1 LKLDSLPSFSRPT
14 ASAVGRFLFGAV
26 FFALLLFPS
35 GASAQTRRKV
45 IIDQDCSGPGG
56 SNMQT
61 LATLIQSPQ
70 ADVLGVTII
79 TGNQWRDEEV
89 GHALRLL
96 EIMGRSD
103 IPVVPG
109 AVFPLIRTHEEAV
122 LWQERYGKEGYAG
135 AWDPRWWHDAFVV
148 PPPKEGAPTTKPS
161 TEDAAHFLIRMVHK
175 YPHEVTIYEGGPMTN
190 LALALRID
198 PEFAELAQELVFM
211 GGSLNPVT
219 DNPEFVNAPRHEF
232 NFWMDPEAADAAL
245 HAHWKKITCTPV
257 DISIKTKLT
266 QAMVDE
272 IAKAGT
278 PLAQYV
284 AKYYLPGPGADFMWD
299 ELAAAAW
306 LDPSIITRRDVR
318 YMAVDT
324 EHGAAYGNTL
334 TWGEVDKPKLPQQR
348 VEILVD
354 VDLERFDRMFVGLM
368 RGPTPQ
374 PAAH

>member
-1 LKLDSLPSFSRPT
+1 MFLNRPL
-14 ASAVGRFLFGAV
+14 VLR
-26 FFALLLFPS
+26 LLLLIVLLAAPALS
-35 GASAQTRRKV
+35 SSAQTRRK
-45 IIDQDCSGPGG
+45 IIINQDCSGPGG

-70 ADVLGVTII
+70 VEVLGVTIV

-89 GHALRLL
+89 VHALRLL
-96 EIMGRSD
+96 EVMGRTD

-109 AVFPLIRTHEEAV
+109 AVFPLVRTREEAQ
-122 LWQERYGKEGYAG
+122 LWQERYGKVGYAG
-135 AWDPRWWHDAFVV
+135 AWDSRWYHDPFVV
-148 PPPKEGAPTTKPS
+148 PPPKEGQPTSKPS
-161 TEDAAHFLIRMVHK
+161 AEDAAHFLIRMVHK

-198 PEFAELAQELVFM
+198 PQFAELAQELVFM
-211 GGSLNPVT
+211 GGSLNPAT
-219 DNPEFVNAPRHEF
+219 DNPEFVNTPRHEF
-232 NFWMDPEAADAAL
+232 NFWMDPEAADAVL
-245 HAHWKKITCTPV
+245 HANWRKITCTPV
-257 DISIKTKLT
+257 DISIKTRLT

-278 PLAQYV
+278 PLARYV
-284 AKYYLPGPGADFMWD
+284 AQYFMRGPGVDFMWD

-306 LDPSIITRRDVR
+306 IDPSIITKRDVR

-324 EHGAAYGNTL
+324 DHSAAYGNTL
-334 TWGEVDKPKLPQQR
+334 TWLESDKPKRQLQR

-354 VDLERFDRMFVGLM
+354 LDSEKFYKMFIDLM
-368 RGPTPQ
+368 RAPTPP

>member
-1 LKLDSLPSFSRPT
+1 M
-14 ASAVGRFLFGAV
+14 GHFLFGA
-26 FFALLLFPS
+26 ALLTLLFSVSDVS
-35 GASAQTRRKV
+35 GQTRRK
-45 IIDQDCSGPGG
+45 IIINQDCSGPGG

-70 ADVLGVTII
+70 VDVLGVTIV

-89 GHALRLL
+89 VHALRLL
-96 EIMGRSD
+96 EVMGRTD

-109 AVFPLIRTHEEAV
+109 AVFPLVRTREEA
-122 LWQERYGKEGYAG
+122 LMWQERYGKVGYAG
-135 AWDPRWWHDAFVV
+135 AWDSRWYHDPFVV
-148 PPPKEGAPTTKPS
+148 PSPKEGPPTTKPS

-198 PEFAELAQELVFM
+198 PQFAELAQELVFM
-211 GGSLNPVT
+211 GGSLNPAT
-219 DNPEFVNAPRHEF
+219 DNPEFVNTPRHEF
-232 NFWMDPEAADAAL
+232 NFWMDPEAADAVL
-245 HAHWKKITCTPV
+245 HANWKRITCTPV
-257 DISIKTKLT
+257 DISIRTRFT

-278 PLAQYV
+278 PLSRYVAQY
-284 AKYYLPGPGADFMWD
+284 YMHGPGADFMWD

-306 LDPSIITRRDVR
+306 IDPSIITKRDVR

-324 EHGAAYGNTL
+324 DHGAAYGNTL
-334 TWGEVDKPKLPQQR
+334 TWLEGDKPKRQLQR

-354 VDLERFDRMFVGLM
+354 ADFERFYRMFIDLM
-368 RGPTPQ
+368 RAPTP
-374 PAAH
+374 PPSAH